1 MGMPTY
7 QGLQENRLNE
17 QFIMGMLF
25 PHCSRA
31 SGTLGNYLVRE
42 VGALRGFPPV
52 KIWKSSE
59 ARSAPVAL
67 PVGWLTVE
75 KNPPPPLLPC

>member
-42 VGALRGFPPV
+42 VGALRGFLQLKFGSQV
-52 KIWKSSE
+52 KPE
-59 ARSAPVAL
+59 A
-67 PVGWLTVE
+67 
-75 KNPPPPLLPC
+75 PLLPCRLGG